1 MTTSPLHPDCQPLV
15 GLLGTWRGGGSG
27 EYPTIDPFHY
37 VEEVTFSHVGK
48 PFLAYLQKTRD
59 SSTDQPLHTEAGYW
73 RPVAKGRLEVV
84 LSHPTGVGEIL
95 EGSIQ
100 SGSSIVF
107 ELRTTSVTLT
117 STAKQVTELHRRF
130 ELDGDT
136 LRYDLAMA
144 AVGQPLTHHLTAELH
159 RSTE

>member
-1 MTTSPLHPDCQPLV
+1 
-15 GLLGTWRGGGSG
+15 
-27 EYPTIDPFHY
+27 
-37 VEEVTFSHVGK
+37 
-48 PFLAYLQKTRD
+48 
-59 SSTDQPLHTEAGYW
+59 
-73 RPVAKGRLEVV
+73 VAKGRLEVV